1 MGRIPVNTS
10 ELREK
15 LDILQSVYGDLTV
28 AVWADHGQSSE
39 EVWSVAAYYRDSD
52 GDVISDEDYR
62 RLDEE
67 DQEDYELVVEV
78 AG

>member
-10 ELREK
+10 ELIEK
-15 LDILQSVYGDLTV
+15 LSILQDVHGDLPVTI
-28 AVWADHGQSSE
+28 WADHGQSSE
-39 EVWSVAAYYRDSD
+39 DAWSVAANYRDSD